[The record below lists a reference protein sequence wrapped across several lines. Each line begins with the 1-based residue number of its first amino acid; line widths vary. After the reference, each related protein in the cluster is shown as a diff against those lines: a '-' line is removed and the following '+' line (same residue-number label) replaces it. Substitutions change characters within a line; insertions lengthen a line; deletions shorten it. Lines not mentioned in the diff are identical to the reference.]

1 MIWIKDIKA
10 GCFGLSK
17 PNEKSA
23 FPPITLLV
31 LRLRSVINTK
41 RLQPQLQPLIVLVGG
56 TGFEPVTSTVKVK
69 RDYFNAIAK
78 ILERPRSKTDL
89 TTAKT
94 QGKLIAYNLLILIEK
109 LEFIT
114 SYLNIVRHERTFS

>member
-1 MIWIKDIKA
+1 
-10 GCFGLSK
+10 
-17 PNEKSA
+17 
-23 FPPITLLV
+23 
-31 LRLRSVINTK
+31 
-41 RLQPQLQPLIVLVGG
+41 LQPQLQPLIVLVGG

-94 QGKLIAYNLLILIEK
+94 QGKSIAYNLLILIEK

-114 SYLNIVRHERTFS
+114 SYLNVSVVGCYLAFG